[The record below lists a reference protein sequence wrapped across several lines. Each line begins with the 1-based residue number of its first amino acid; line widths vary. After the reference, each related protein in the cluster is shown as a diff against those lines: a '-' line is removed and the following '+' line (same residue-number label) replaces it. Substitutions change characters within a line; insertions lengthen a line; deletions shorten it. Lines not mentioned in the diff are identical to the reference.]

1 MRLIC
6 YYSYTGNTRALA
18 YEIKEKYGYDICEI
32 KPVKPYSD
40 DYDKVVNE
48 AQEEVN
54 MNYQPEIQDL
64 NVDLDKY
71 DTIILMMPVWWYTFA
86 SPVNTFLHKYDLSG
100 KVIYAVATNGGWLGH
115 TFEDIERVCKV
126 SIKDK
131 VSLKYNNDELLEEG
145 KFNSFI
151 ERIGK

>member
-1 MRLIC
+1 
-6 YYSYTGNTRALA
+6 
-18 YEIKEKYGYDICEI
+18 
-32 KPVKPYSD
+32 
-40 DYDKVVNE
+40 
-48 AQEEVN
+48 

-145 KFNSFI
+145 KFNSFL

>member
-1 MRLIC
+1 
-6 YYSYTGNTRALA
+6 
-18 YEIKEKYGYDICEI
+18 
-32 KPVKPYSD
+32 
-40 DYDKVVNE
+40 
-48 AQEEVN
+48 

-64 NVDLDKY
+64 DVSLDNY
-71 DTIILMMPVWWYTFA
+71 DTIILMTPVWWYTVA
-86 SPVNTFLHKYDLSG
+86 SPVNTFLHKYDLSE

-131 VSLKYNNDELLEEG
+131 VSLKYNNDELLEEDM
-145 KFNSFI
+145 FNSFL